1 MTPIT
6 GGHRTAAKP
15 GLRVLTIDIETSPAE
30 VYVFDLFKQ
39 NISIGQIKEPTR
51 VISFTAKWL
60 GEDAKFYGED
70 ELTHRELI
78 EKAFELLSE
87 ADAVVTYNGDRFDI
101 PHLNREFTELG
112 LGRPQPFHSIDLY
125 KVVKKHHKFL
135 SNKLAWITE
144 RLELSGK
151 KENSGWPLWIGCLNG
166 EAWAWAEMRA
176 YNLQD
181 VVTTEELYLELL
193 VWIDNH
199 PNVQLYRDEP
209 LDRPGC
215 PRCESPRVV
224 KQGFKTTKVGKFQ
237 QYQCLNCGSWS
248 TSGKRVEGTDL
259 R

>member
-1 MTPIT
+1 MSD
-6 GGHRTAAKP
+6 
-15 GLRVLTIDIETSPAE
+15 LRVLTLDIETSPAQ
-30 VYVFDLFKQ
+30 VYVFDLFNQ
-39 NISIGQIKEPTR
+39 NISINQIIEPTR

-70 ELTHRELI
+70 TLTHTELI
-78 EKAFELLSE
+78 EKAFQLLSE

-101 PHLNREFTELG
+101 PHLNREFAELR
-112 LGRPQPFHSIDLY
+112 LGRPEPFASIDLY

-135 SNKLAWITE
+135 SKKLAYITG

-151 KENSGWPLWIGCLNG
+151 RENSGWPLWIGCVNG
-166 EAWAWAEMRA
+166 EAWAWQEMRE

-199 PNVQLYRDEP
+199 PNVSLFKEP
-209 LDRPGC
+209 DDRPHC
-215 PRCESPRVV
+215 PRCGDPKIV
-224 KQGFKTTKVGKFQ
+224 KQGFKRTKVGKFQ
-237 QYQCLNCGSWS
+237 QYQCLACGSWS
-248 TSGKRVEGTDL
+248 TSGKRLEGRDI